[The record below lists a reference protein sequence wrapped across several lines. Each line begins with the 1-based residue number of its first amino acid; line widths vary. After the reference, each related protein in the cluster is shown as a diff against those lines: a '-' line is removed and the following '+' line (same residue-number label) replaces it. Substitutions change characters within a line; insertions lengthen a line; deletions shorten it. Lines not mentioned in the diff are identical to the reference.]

1 MLSDQRPA
9 DLAGQ
14 RYWDQKW
21 SEALSLEAID
31 PHRNELHNFAHY
43 SIHTFLV
50 TALRG
55 TATEGR
61 SLVEVGCAR
70 SGWLPYFAKEYGFEL
85 NGLDYSPVGCEQARA
100 ILAHAGIR
108 GRIFQ
113 GDLFQPPHELVGT
126 QDVVVTFGVVEHFVD
141 TVAAIRALARL
152 MAPSGMLIT
161 IIPNLTGL
169 LGRIQ
174 HRLDRRIFNLHI
186 PMTLGQL
193 ELVHREA
200 GLSPVLSRY
209 VMASNW
215 GVLNLGTWARGW
227 RRTSVERLIT
237 WGAHFSWLVER
248 GAAGHWKPNQWLSPY
263 VAVAARFQG
272 DGSLHVAR

>member
-1 MLSDQRPA
+1 VLSDQRPA

-31 PHRNELHNFAHY
+31 PHRDDLHNFANQ

-50 TALRG
+50 TALQG
-55 TATEGR
+55 MATDGK

-70 SGWLPYFAKEYGFEL
+70 SGWLPYFAKEYGFDL

-100 ILAHAGIR
+100 ILANAGIEA
-108 GRIFQ
+108 RIFQ
-113 GDLFQPPHELVGT
+113 GDLFQPPHELVRS
-126 QDVVVTFGVVEHFVD
+126 QDVVVTFGVVEHFAD
-141 TVAAIRALARL
+141 TVASIRALSRL
-152 MAPSGMLIT
+152 MAPSGVLIT

-174 HRLDRRIFNLHI
+174 HRLDPRIFNLHV

-200 GLSPVLSRY
+200 GLSPFLSRY
-209 VMASNW
+209 VMGSNW
-215 GVLNLGTWARGW
+215 GVLNLGSWAKG
-227 RRTSVERLIT
+227 RRRASVERLISWST
-237 WGAHFSWLVER
+237 HLSWLVER
-248 GAAGHWKPNQWLSPY
+248 RAAGRWKPNQWLSPY
-263 VAVAARFQG
+263 VAVAARFQS
-272 DGSLHVAR
+272 DSSLRVAD